1 MLPEIASFRHLL
13 LLHLSASLRYPLL
26 TVPRLKAVPVDR
38 SSFTNTDRLE
48 LTTVNSSQLI
58 TVNGPS
64 FKTLP
69 RFFSLFYLLMFVQ
82 RVNYGEISVI
92 PFIFPLYSHY
102 YLLLLRANYETI
114 ILYNHMA
121 NVIKLRKGLDINLK
135 GKAAEELSTV
145 KEPGFYALV
154 PDDFPGVTPKVVV
167 KEQEYVMAGG
177 PLFIDKNHPELKFV
191 SPVSGVVTSVE
202 RGARRKVLNIVVE
215 AAAEQDYE
223 EFGKKDVSKLD
234 GEAVKAAL
242 LEAGMFAFMKQR
254 PYDVIADPTV
264 APRAI
269 FISAFDS
276 NPLAPDFEYVLKGE
290 EANFQ
295 TGLDALAK
303 IAKTYLGISIKQK
316 STALT
321 QAKNV
326 TVTVFDGPNPAGNV
340 GVQINHVAPVVKGE
354 TVWTIGAEAVIF
366 IGRLFNTG
374 RVDLTRTVAVTGSEV
389 VKPAYCKLKVGAL
402 LTHVFAGNVTKDKEL
417 RYISG
422 NVLTGKQVKPNG
434 FLGAFDSQLT
444 VIPEG
449 DDIHEM
455 LGWIM
460 PRFNQFS
467 VNRSYFSW
475 LMGNKKEYVLDARI
489 KGGERHMIMSGEY
502 DKVFPMDI
510 LPEFLIKAIIAGDID
525 RMEALGIY
533 EVAPEDFALCEFVDS
548 SKLELQRIVRA
559 GLDMLRAE
567 MM

>member
-1 MLPEIASFRHLL
+1 
-13 LLHLSASLRYPLL
+13 
-26 TVPRLKAVPVDR
+26 
-38 SSFTNTDRLE
+38 
-48 LTTVNSSQLI
+48 
-58 TVNGPS
+58 
-64 FKTLP
+64 
-69 RFFSLFYLLMFVQ
+69 
-82 RVNYGEISVI
+82 
-92 PFIFPLYSHY
+92 
-102 YLLLLRANYETI
+102 
-114 ILYNHMA
+114 MA

-135 GKAAEELSTV
+135 GKAAEELVTV

-177 PLFIDKNHPELKFV
+177 PLFIDKNHPEVKFV

-202 RGARRKVLNIVVE
+202 RGARRKVMNIVME

-223 EFGKKDVSKLD
+223 EFGKQDVARMNAD
-234 GEAVKAAL
+234 RVKEL
-242 LEAGMFAFMKQR
+242 LLQSGMFAFIKQR
-254 PYDVIADPTV
+254 PYDVIADPAV

-269 FISAFDS
+269 FVSAFDS
-276 NPLAPDFEYVLKGE
+276 NPLAPEFEFALKGE

-303 IAKTYLGISIKQK
+303 IAKTYLGISVKQK
-316 STALT
+316 SAALT

-326 TVTVFDGPNPAGNV
+326 TITAFDGPNPAGNV
-340 GVQINHVAPVVKGE
+340 GVQINRVAPVVKGE
-354 TVWTIGAEAVIF
+354 TVWTIDPQAVIF
-366 IGRLFNTG
+366 IGRLMNTG
-374 RVDLTRTVAVTGSEV
+374 RVDMTRTVAVTGSEV
-389 VKPAYCKLKVGAL
+389 LKPAYTKLRVGAL
-402 LTHVFAGNVTKDKEL
+402 LTSVFAGNVTKDKEL

-422 NVLTGKQVKPNG
+422 NVLTGKQVSPNG
-434 FLGAFDSQLT
+434 FLGAFHSQVS

-449 DDIHEM
+449 NDIHEM

-467 VNRSYFSW
+467 VNHSYFSW
-475 LMGNKKEYVLDARI
+475 LLGKKEYTIDARI